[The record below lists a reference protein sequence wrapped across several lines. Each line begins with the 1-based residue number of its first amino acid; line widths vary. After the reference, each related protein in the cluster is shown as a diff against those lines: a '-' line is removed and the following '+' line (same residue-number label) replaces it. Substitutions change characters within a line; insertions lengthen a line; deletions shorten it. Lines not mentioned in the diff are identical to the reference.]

1 MLSAKSKPLCY
12 FGYNSFHLY
21 DDISLPIKKN
31 CTKLHFMKE
40 LYIYITIKQILQS
53 IPIYF
58 PQNTHTK
65 FPLLLTF

>member
-1 MLSAKSKPLCY
+1 
-12 FGYNSFHLY
+12 
-21 DDISLPIKKN
+21 
-31 CTKLHFMKE
+31 MKE